1 MKYEYSQTNRLE
13 SPCFYMYT
21 KYYGKEFLEAYF
33 SNRIAI
39 INNYNIK
46 EEDYLAKI
54 YEESRQSLK
63 YFSRN
68 KDSTSYQLICLL
80 IDMIESDKNKNIY
93 DLLSIYIKKYEV
105 SKKLY
110 QQYDNNFKPIGTQW
124 KNIDHYILLFIACGV
139 YFLQSDNLK
148 FLNCQLKLGDLIIS
162 IDNKLE
168 TPKFKEF
175 ALIGISIEMNSVNK
189 LLVKHGLEL

>member
-21 KYYGKEFLEAYF
+21 KYYGKEFLKAYF

-80 IDMIESDKNKNIY
+80 IDMIESDKNKKNNTVNVILIAGPILMIY
-93 DLLSIYIKKYEV
+93 DRPNLVFPGIKHAHLLKTKFVGLNVHQIKSV
-105 SKKLY
+105 
-110 QQYDNNFKPIGTQW
+110 
-124 KNIDHYILLFIACGV
+124 
-139 YFLQSDNLK
+139 
-148 FLNCQLKLGDLIIS
+148 DLMPR
-162 IDNKLE
+162 K
-168 TPKFKEF
+168 TKV
-175 ALIGISIEMNSVNK
+175 GR
-189 LLVKHGLEL
+189 

>member
-1 MKYEYSQTNRLE
+1 MKYEHSQTNRLE
-13 SPCFYMYT
+13 RPCYYMYT
-21 KYYGKEFLEAYF
+21 KYYGKEFLKAYF
-33 SNRIAI
+33 SNRITFL
-39 INNYNIK
+39 NKYNLKEDNYFT
-46 EEDYLAKI
+46 KI
-54 YEESRQSLK
+54 YEESKKNLK

-80 IDMIESDKNKNIY
+80 IDMIEGDKNKNIY
-93 DLLSIYIKKYEV
+93 NVLSTYIKKYEV

-110 QQYDNNFKPIGTQW
+110 QQYDNNFKPVGIQW
-124 KNIDHYILLFIACGV
+124 KKIDPYILLFIACGV
-139 YFLQSDNLK
+139 YFLQNENLK
-148 FLNCQLKLGDLIIS
+148 FFNCQLKLGDLIIS
-162 IDNKLE
+162 LDNKLE